1 MDQINTLNLYN
12 GICQLCL
19 NRKKQKRKAKFPE
32 TQLNVEGEG
41 MIMVLKAES
50 RLFDYSL
57 NKSTLVSFLLSVVF
71 LTII

>member
-41 MIMVLKAES
+41 MIMVLKA
-50 RLFDYSL
+50 
-57 NKSTLVSFLLSVVF
+57 
-71 LTII
+71 